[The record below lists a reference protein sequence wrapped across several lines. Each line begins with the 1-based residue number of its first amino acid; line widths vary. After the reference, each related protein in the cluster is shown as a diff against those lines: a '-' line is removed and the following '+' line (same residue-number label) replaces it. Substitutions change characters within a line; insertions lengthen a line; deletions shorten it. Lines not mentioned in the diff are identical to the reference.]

1 MFHYSYFTECPN
13 QLSHLLTVQL
23 MCEKQTLTFGWT
35 EVFVIVADGCFNKK
49 IVCTYYELPS

>member
-23 MCEKQTLTFGWT
+23 MCEKQTPTFGWT

-49 IVCTYYELPS
+49 IVCTY